1 MSRPRPRRL
10 AATLV
15 LGLALSQFACA
26 NGAEKLVK
34 GGVQGGLEGTLEAL
48 NDPHNKKLLRQIL
61 QDKDIKDA
69 AHDLTE
75 AITGGA
81 LEGLTEPERQAEL
94 RSATDKFIR
103 TVADSVGK
111 ALDEDISP
119 AVTKTV
125 ENVVGGAIASAL
137 RPENKQL
144 ASKFIDSVTRSTI
157 TAFTQSTA
165 SGMRD
170 DLGPAMNKVIAQDLG
185 PALNK
190 VIAQDLGPAMK
201 KMIEEDLGPAMNKV
215 ITEDLKPAMQ
225 EALGGANGD
234 MIGALSRH
242 ITKEIVLGVN
252 DGMKELGISMN
263 PRDGQGGL
271 GILGWAAIFLAL
283 VALILGILLTRIIL
297 TRRSLEQERARSE
310 RMLLNVLRSI
320 HVDGEASQPI
330 DVDSLVA
337 RARGEEG
344 SDPTQESWIASL
356 LLRAKSP
363 YKAIQKPEAK
373 RPTASRA

>member
-15 LGLALSQFACA
+15 LGLAFSQFACA
-26 NGAEKLVK
+26 SGAQKLVK
-34 GGVQGGLEGTLEAL
+34 GSVEGGLEGTLEAL
-48 NDPHNKKLLRQIL
+48 NDPHNKKLLKQLL

-81 LEGLTEPERQAEL
+81 LEGMTEPQRQAEL
-94 RSATDKFIR
+94 RDATDKFIR

-125 ENVVGGAIASAL
+125 ESVVGGAIASAL
-137 RPENKQL
+137 RPENKRL
-144 ASKFIDSVTRSTI
+144 ASSFVDGVTRSTI

-165 SGMRD
+165 RGMRD
-170 DLGPAMNKVIAQDLG
+170 DLGPAMNKVIAEDLGPAMKRLIEEDLG

-190 VIAQDLGPAMK
+190 VITK
-201 KMIEEDLGPAMNKV
+201 
-215 ITEDLKPAMQ
+215 DLKPAME

-252 DGMKELGISMN
+252 DGMKELGISLN
-263 PRDGQGGL
+263 PREGQGGL
-271 GILGWAAIFLAL
+271 GILGYAAIFLAL
-283 VALILGILLTRIIL
+283 IAVILGILLARIIL

-320 HVDGEASQPI
+320 HVEGQGQPI
-330 DVDSLVA
+330 DVDALVA
-337 RARGEEG
+337 RARSQDGT
-344 SDPTQESWIASL
+344 SDAQHESWVASL
-356 LLRAKSP
+356 LTRAKSP
-363 YKAIQKPEAK
+363 YAAAVKPDAK
-373 RPTASRA
+373 PRA

>member
-26 NGAEKLVK
+26 SGAEKLVK

-48 NDPHNKKLLRQIL
+48 NDPHNKKLLRQLL

-170 DLGPAMNKVIAQDLG
+170 DLGPAMNKVIADDLG

-263 PRDGQGGL
+263 PRDSQGGL

-320 HVDGEASQPI
+320 HIDGEASQPI

-344 SDPTQESWIASL
+344 SDPNHESWIASL
-356 LLRAKSP
+356 LTRAKSP
-363 YKAIQKPEAK
+363 YKAPTKP
-373 RPTASRA
+373 RA